1 MTLIQHFELKNDL
14 LEYHKLAILKI
25 DLLYVKIFWVAPK
38 LKGDKVMDFIR
49 KNWSRLS
56 LAFLF
61 FLGGVIAV
69 IAWINNSGRIANADW
84 LNAFYNTVL
93 LISTIVFFFGMVG
106 IAIMKSMQNSKK
118 IVSMLYMSIGG
129 LITLM
134 LLILII
140 VAGCN
145 QSTLVLVFGNGAV
158 TSFYQ
163 LWVPFFVFGMHP
175 LIKGVTRFIEAETV
189 PAKATVKPAAAPV
202 TETVKAEKAAAPKAA
217 APKATAPAAKP
228 AAKKAAPKKTPAAK

>member
-1 MTLIQHFELKNDL
+1 MLDQG
-14 LEYHKLAILKI
+14 KLAILKV

-84 LNAFYNTVL
+84 LNAFYNTIL

-118 IVSMLYMSIGG
+118 IVSLLYMSIGG

-140 VAGCN
+140 IAGCN
-145 QSTLVLVFGNGAV
+145 QSSLVLVFGNGAV

-202 TETVKAEKAAAPKAA
+202 TEAKAEAPKAPVA
-217 APKATAPAAKP
+217 KPAAKPAAVKP
-228 AAKKAAPKKTPAAK
+228 AAKKAAPKKAPAAK